1 MEYVV
6 GPVIALL
13 IGLKF
18 THYTGKK
25 NEEAINA
32 FKSSCDNTTE
42 VVIGLTTRV
51 DKAEETIEVI
61 DKQTLQKMVT
71 TLQPVATAINDIQSF
86 VGMK

>member
-1 MEYVV
+1 MTSVY
-6 GPVIALL
+6 PDRMAML
-13 IGLKF
+13 
-18 THYTGKK
+18 
-25 NEEAINA
+25 

-42 VVIGLTTRV
+42 VVIDLTTRV

-71 TLQPVATAINDIQSF
+71 TLQPVATAISDIQSF